1 MVQNVTVNDFHG
13 IWSNERDIQ
22 LIDVRELSEYESQR
36 ISNSTLIPL
45 SSFDQSFHK
54 VDKNR
59 NAYFLCGAGKRATK
73 AAEYLEALGY
83 KKLYVIGGG
92 LKAWIEN
99 GYPIEAG

>member
-1 MVQNVTVNDFHG
+1 MVQNITVNDFHG
-13 IWSNERDIQ
+13 IWSNESDLQ
-22 LIDVRELSEYESQR
+22 LVDVRELSEYESQR
-36 ISNSTLIPL
+36 ISNSTLISL
-45 SSFDQSFHK
+45 SCFDQNFHN

-83 KKLYVIGGG
+83 KKLYVIEGG